1 MEEGTSIRPEKT
13 GDSEMEKIKRNMK
26 IEKSIRFAKLMCLMD
41 HSSPKG
47 QLDDWI
53 KEYKESEWE
62 DKTFDDK
69 DVDLMIEALESLPGY
84 SVERFLLTGI
94 AFGAIETKLENVE
107 LLDLFLQMT
116 YTFLSMV
123 NPDLFKGE
131 AFDGRIDI
139 KD

>member
-1 MEEGTSIRPEKT
+1 
-13 GDSEMEKIKRNMK
+13 MEKIQRKMK
-26 IEKSIRFAKLMCLMD
+26 IEKSIRYAKLMCLMD

-62 DKTFDDK
+62 DKTFGDK

-94 AFGAIETKLENVE
+94 AFGAIETELENVE

-123 NPDLFKGE
+123 NPELFEGE

>member
-1 MEEGTSIRPEKT
+1 
-13 GDSEMEKIKRNMK
+13 MEKIKRKMK
-26 IEKSIRFAKLMCLMD
+26 IEKSIRYAKLMCLMD

-53 KEYKESEWE
+53 KEYKESDWE

-84 SVERFLLTGI
+84 SVERFILTGI
-94 AFGAIETKLENVE
+94 AFGAIETELENVE

-123 NPDLFKGE
+123 NPNLFEGA

>member
-1 MEEGTSIRPEKT
+1 
-13 GDSEMEKIKRNMK
+13 MEKIKRKMK
-26 IEKSIRFAKLMCLMD
+26 IEKSIRYAKLMCLMD

-84 SVERFLLTGI
+84 SVERFILTGI
-94 AFGAIETKLENVE
+94 AFGAIETELENVE

-139 KD
+139 ND

>member
-1 MEEGTSIRPEKT
+1 
-13 GDSEMEKIKRNMK
+13 MEKIKRNMK

>member
-1 MEEGTSIRPEKT
+1 
-13 GDSEMEKIKRNMK
+13 MEKIQRKMK

-94 AFGAIETKLENVE
+94 AFGAIKTELENVE

-139 KD
+139 ND